1 MRHLPLLAVLTM
13 SSGMVFAQNLP
24 IKMGLWEKTVDV
36 TNPMGKPMTTTAK
49 SCVTPA
55 TWQRMVT
62 NAQKPRDNCKID
74 TTKVASGYTFSASCA
89 VGNGMTMEIS
99 GTSKI
104 TDSEHITSETHSVF
118 TMNGQK
124 RDTTIHATSRF
135 LSSDC
140 GNVKPDDPEPA
151 GK

>member
-1 MRHLPLLAVLTM
+1 
-13 SSGMVFAQNLP
+13 MVFAQNLP